1 MAEGSWTIGGFERL
15 TVEKAFDRIIALEAR
30 VAGVEAEVEDWSAR
44 KAPIPSR
51 AVITTY
57 GDFGDGIP
65 VEVYADTG
73 EPVPDLESENSEL
86 RLRISDLEEEIQ
98 YLREYGNL

>member
-1 MAEGSWTIGGFERL
+1 MAEGSWSHQIERKTL
-15 TVEKAFDRIIALEAR
+15 EKAYERIEALEER

-44 KAPIPSR
+44 KAPNPSR

-73 EPVPDLESENSEL
+73 EPVPDLESENAEL
-86 RLRISDLEEEIQ
+86 RLRIADLEEEIE
-98 YLREYGNL
+98 YLREHGNL